1 VFAAQSVARVAL
13 SDGGL
18 AGPAPAQPEWPSTR
32 MMSASE
38 DNGDGVH
45 DPPFQLA
52 ESLTTSLQQRRPHV
66 GELAYNSYRLL
77 MRRFMSLLHF
87 AALLPLVNASRI
99 VLVIGLASSVGA
111 CANQPAFELSRA
123 GSSSATR
130 DIAKAERPDAS
141 TPIAEKTSASPINA
155 DTAIAAARALRTEG
169 DPKGALALL
178 ERSAVEQP
186 SNRALQRERG
196 LLALELGQIAKA
208 EPLLR
213 QALDNSKTDWQT
225 HSAFGA
231 ALASAGRHQEA
242 QQQFAKALALAPD
255 HPSILNNL
263 ALSYA
268 LDGKPAEAER
278 LLRIAAAR
286 RDTAPQVKQN
296 LALVLGAG
304 GKLAEAQKLSNSTL
318 PRAKADANT
327 VYLKSL
333 SEQANATRG
342 VQTAEA
348 RPGEPSSNLHGA
360 TNKQ

>member
-1 VFAAQSVARVAL
+1 
-13 SDGGL
+13 
-18 AGPAPAQPEWPSTR
+18 
-32 MMSASE
+32 
-38 DNGDGVH
+38 
-45 DPPFQLA
+45 
-52 ESLTTSLQQRRPHV
+52 
-66 GELAYNSYRLL
+66 
-77 MRRFMSLLHF
+77 MSLLHF
-87 AALLPLVNASRI
+87 AVLLPLANASR
-99 VLVIGLASSVGA
+99 VLLVIGLASSVGA
-111 CANQPAFELSRA
+111 CANQPAFEVTRA

-130 DIAKAERPDAS
+130 DIAKAERPDDAS
-141 TPIAEKTSASPINA
+141 TPIAAKTSASPMNA
-155 DTAIAAARALRTEG
+155 DATIAAARALRTEG

-268 LDGKPAEAER
+268 LEGKPAEAER